1 MSEQYAWYK
10 EHGICVLCGQKD
22 AQKGYTRCL
31 ECRFKEREYARKSRE
46 KLTDEQKAEYNDKKR
61 KAQSNLYQRR
71 KEQGICVMCG
81 KAKADRGV
89 RCSVCQN
96 IVNRHKKEKS
106 REQGTMPIEL
116 FRYPEYCSTCGRPV
130 MQGKRV
136 CERCYE
142 NILKMGEKGRQAMAL
157 KKQSWTHSW
166 AVRHVY

>member
-1 MSEQYAWYK
+1 
-10 EHGICVLCGQKD
+10 
-22 AQKGYTRCL
+22 
-31 ECRFKEREYARKSRE
+31 
-46 KLTDEQKAEYNDKKR
+46 
-61 KAQSNLYQRR
+61 
-71 KEQGICVMCG
+71 MCG